1 MQTIWKKNINL
12 SALNAMGENS
22 LIEHLGIVF
31 TAIHPTHLEAEM
43 PVDSRT
49 CQPFGLLHGGASV
62 VLAESMGSMAGW
74 LTCREEQNVV
84 GIEVNASHH
93 RAVASGNVTA
103 VCQPLHLGGQIQ
115 VWQIEIKNPRGKLCC
130 SARLTVTIL
139 G

>member
-1 MQTIWKKNINL
+1 MQTIWKKNIDL
-12 SALNAMGENS
+12 AALNDMGKNS
-22 LIEHLGIVF
+22 LIEHLGITF

>member
-1 MQTIWKKNINL
+1 MQTIWKKNIDL

>member
-1 MQTIWKKNINL
+1 MQTIWKKSIDL
-12 SALNAMGENS
+12 DALNDMGKNC

-31 TAIHPTHLEAEM
+31 TALHPTHLEAEM
-43 PVDSRT
+43 PVDART

-74 LTCREEQNVV
+74 LTCHEGQNVV

-93 RAVASGNVTA
+93 RAVASGKVTA

-115 VWQIEIKNPRGKLCC
+115 VWQIEIKNLRGKLCC
-130 SARLTVTIL
+130 SARLTVTVL

>member
-1 MQTIWKKNINL
+1 MQTIWKKTVDID
-12 SALNAMGENS
+12 ALNAMGKNC

-31 TAIHPTHLEAEM
+31 TAVHPTYLEAEM

-62 VLAESMGSMAGW
+62 VLAESMGSMASW
-74 LTCREEQNVV
+74 MTCRDEQNVV

-93 RAVASGNVTA
+93 RAVASGKVTA

-115 VWQIEIKNPRGKLCC
+115 VWQIEIHNLRGKLCC
-130 SARLTVTIL
+130 SARLTVTVL

>member
-1 MQTIWKKNINL
+1 MQTIWKKNIDL
-12 SALNAMGENS
+12 SALNAMGKNS